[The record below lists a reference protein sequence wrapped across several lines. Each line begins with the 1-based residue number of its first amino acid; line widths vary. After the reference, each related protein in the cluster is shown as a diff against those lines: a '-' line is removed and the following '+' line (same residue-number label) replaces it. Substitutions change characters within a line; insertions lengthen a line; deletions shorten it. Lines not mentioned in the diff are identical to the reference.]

1 MPSRSL
7 ILAACLAAAAAPAL
21 AAGNM
26 EPDRLERWQD
36 LSAMIFGED
45 AGIAPTETVVTL
57 EAPKRAQDSALV
69 PVTIAT
75 APDAGVTG
83 LSLVVDE
90 NPGPV
95 AAQVRFGPAGDPREL
110 GLRVRID
117 GYTNVHAVATTAEGA
132 MLENAVFVKGSG
144 GCSAPITISDAEAM
158 AGMGEMRMKFADG
171 GPEGAGRATL
181 MVRHPNFNGMQM
193 NQVTMLFTPPRY
205 VTEIE
210 VARGDDLV
218 FAMTSD
224 ISLATD
230 PVIDFLYKP
239 GSGAPF
245 TVSVTDSKG
254 ERWSQEFAPP
264 EVTN

>member
-1 MPSRSL
+1 M
-7 ILAACLAAAAAPAL
+7 
-21 AAGNM
+21 
-26 EPDRLERWQD
+26 
-36 LSAMIFGED
+36 
-45 AGIAPTETVVTL
+45 
-57 EAPKRAQDSALV
+57 
-69 PVTIAT
+69 
-75 APDAGVTG
+75 TG

-95 AAQVRFGPAGDPREL
+95 AAEVRFGPAGDAREL
-110 GLRVRID
+110 GLRVRVD
-117 GYTNVHAVATTAEGA
+117 GYTNVHAVATTADGA
-132 MLENAVFVKGSG
+132 MLENAVFVKGAG
-144 GCSAPITISDAEAM
+144 GCSAPITVSDAEAM
-158 AGMGEMRMKFADG
+158 AGMGEMRMKFGEG

-210 VARGDDLV
+210 VARGDELV

-230 PVIDFLYKP
+230 PVIDFLYKA

-245 TVSVTDSKG
+245 TVSVTDSEG
-254 ERWSQEFAPP
+254 ERWSQDFAPP

>member
-1 MPSRSL
+1 M
-7 ILAACLAAAAAPAL
+7 
-21 AAGNM
+21 
-26 EPDRLERWQD
+26 
-36 LSAMIFGED
+36 
-45 AGIAPTETVVTL
+45 
-57 EAPKRAQDSALV
+57 

-75 APDAGVTG
+75 DPGAGVTG
-83 LSLVVDE
+83 LTLVVDE

-95 AAQVRFGPAGDPREL
+95 AADVRFGPAGDPREL
-110 GLRVRID
+110 GLRVRVE
-117 GYTNVHAVATTAEGA
+117 GYSNVHAVATTADGA
-132 MLENAVFVKGSG
+132 MFENAVFVKGAG
-144 GCSAPITISDAEAM
+144 GCSAPITVSDAEAM
-158 AGMGEMRMKFADG
+158 AGMGEMRMKFGDA

-210 VARGDDLV
+210 VARGDELV

-230 PVIDFLYKP
+230 PVIDFLYKA

-254 ERWSQEFAPP
+254 ERWTQEFAPP